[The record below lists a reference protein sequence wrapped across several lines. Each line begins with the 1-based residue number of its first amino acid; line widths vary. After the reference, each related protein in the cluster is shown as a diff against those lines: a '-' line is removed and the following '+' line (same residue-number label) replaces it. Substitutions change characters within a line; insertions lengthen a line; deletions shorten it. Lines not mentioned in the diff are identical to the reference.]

1 MLNDTEF
8 SRKIYKELCEEFGDN
23 FLEQPEESVFE
34 RAITAKDIVKY
45 SSEEIDA
52 IQKEY
57 DKENCR
63 EIFQAYVEHRINQ
76 EEVLF
81 LLNYYRDGMK
91 AYREVYRGLYEI
103 YGIPEQIAC
112 MNQLNGELEMHIQ
125 KIPHVDAKKNRI
137 ITVRENVVTNYSL
150 KEVTPF
156 TCMRLEYRDN
166 ENNPV
171 YVILPVMKKARRAI
185 EKIQDYR
192 VEQMAEVRK
201 INESFQQHGDVNRLQ
216 QELAGVRGHLDR
228 VNDILRLT
236 ITRKYYTGVSKTRGT
251 LTRAPNLGV
260 NPAETRS
267 LFYDNDMK
275 NCVQLKKNG
284 KNYYDD
290 KLYLH
295 LSLGGGREFK
305 AEVQI
310 KIDAFYR
317 ADLQT
322 HLLYEEQRALEENLK
337 ASRKKMSAQEVQRA
351 EYRIEILKKGI
362 QKINKQ
368 ANHEYNMMVLE
379 KVRWLEDGY
388 RALRIPPDYRDGTYK
403 ACHDLIKSCY
413 MVRPHKIFDVEK
425 EFDFRDK
432 DNIAIAARGNYDLK
446 SIYEISGRY
455 RESISRKY
463 SPLHDKI
470 DVTGKDRTY
479 PNFISAQKYDPR
491 KDKSDWDGYGKA
503 RKFRVDMNRNIYRDN
518 YERDYWQDYDA
529 AENEVAKRE
538 KKLTR
543 RQIRIYHKNVSKERA
558 EIEVPLS
565 NRSEGGN
572 HGAAQDH
579 GKGLRL
585 SWPEARQLVL

>member
-388 RALRIPPDYRDGTYK
+388 RALRIPPDYRDGTYQ

-565 NRSEGGN
+565 NRSEG
-572 HGAAQDH
+572 
-579 GKGLRL
+579 R
-585 SWPEARQLVL
+585 

>member
-34 RAITAKDIVKY
+34 RAITATDIVKY

-201 INESFQQHGDVNRLQ
+201 INESFQQHGDIDRLQ

-275 NCVQLKKNG
+275 NCAQLKKNG

-351 EYRIEILKKGI
+351 EYRIEVLKKGI

-388 RALRIPPDYRDGTYK
+388 RALRIPPDYQDGTYK

-565 NRSEGGN
+565 NRSEG
-572 HGAAQDH
+572 
-579 GKGLRL
+579 R
-585 SWPEARQLVL
+585 

>member
-1 MLNDTEF
+1 MLNGTEF

-23 FLEQPEESVFE
+23 FLEQPEKSVFE
-34 RAITAKDIVKY
+34 RTITAKDIVKY

-201 INESFQQHGDVNRLQ
+201 INESFQQHGDIDRLQ

-491 KDKSDWDGYGKA
+491 KDKSEWDGYGKA

-565 NRSEGGN
+565 NRSEG
-572 HGAAQDH
+572 
-579 GKGLRL
+579 R
-585 SWPEARQLVL
+585 

>member
-76 EEVLF
+76 EGVLF

-201 INESFQQHGDVNRLQ
+201 INESFQQHGDIDRLQ

-275 NCVQLKKNG
+275 NCAQLKKNG

-351 EYRIEILKKGI
+351 EYRIEVLKKGI

-388 RALRIPPDYRDGTYK
+388 RALRIPPDYQDGTYK

-565 NRSEGGN
+565 NRSEG
-572 HGAAQDH
+572 
-579 GKGLRL
+579 R
-585 SWPEARQLVL
+585 

>member
-201 INESFQQHGDVNRLQ
+201 INESFQQHGDIDRLQ

-275 NCVQLKKNG
+275 NCAQLKKNG

-413 MVRPHKIFDVEK
+413 MVRPHKIFDVEE

-491 KDKSDWDGYGKA
+491 KDKSEWDGYGKA

-543 RQIRIYHKNVSKERA
+543 RQIRIYHKNVNKERA

-565 NRSEGGN
+565 NRSEG
-572 HGAAQDH
+572 
-579 GKGLRL
+579 R
-585 SWPEARQLVL
+585 

>member
-201 INESFQQHGDVNRLQ
+201 INESFQQHGDIDRLQ

-275 NCVQLKKNG
+275 NCAQLKKNG

-518 YERDYWQDYDA
+518 YGRDYWQDYDA

-543 RQIRIYHKNVSKERA
+543 RQIRIYHKNVSKGRA

-565 NRSEGGN
+565 NRSEG
-572 HGAAQDH
+572 
-579 GKGLRL
+579 R
-585 SWPEARQLVL
+585 

>member
-216 QELAGVRGHLDR
+216 QELAGVRGHLYR

-236 ITRKYYTGVSKTRGT
+236 ITRKYYTGVSKTRST

-351 EYRIEILKKGI
+351 EYRIEVLKKGI

-388 RALRIPPDYRDGTYK
+388 RALRIPPDYQDGTYK

-565 NRSEGGN
+565 NRSEG
-572 HGAAQDH
+572 
-579 GKGLRL
+579 R
-585 SWPEARQLVL
+585 

>member
-201 INESFQQHGDVNRLQ
+201 INESFQQHGDIDRLQ

-236 ITRKYYTGVSKTRGT
+236 ITRKYYTGVSKTRST

-491 KDKSDWDGYGKA
+491 KDKSEWDGYGKA

-538 KKLTR
+538 KK
-543 RQIRIYHKNVSKERA
+543 IDAAPNKNIS
-558 EIEVPLS
+558 
-565 NRSEGGN
+565 
-572 HGAAQDH
+572 
-579 GKGLRL
+579 
-585 SWPEARQLVL
+585 

>member
-23 FLEQPEESVFE
+23 FLEQSEKSVFE
-34 RAITAKDIVKY
+34 RTITAKDIVKY

-81 LLNYYRDGMK
+81 LLNYYRNGMK

-236 ITRKYYTGVSKTRGT
+236 ITRKYYTGVSKTRST

-275 NCVQLKKNG
+275 NCAQLKKNG

-351 EYRIEILKKGI
+351 EYRIEVLKKGI

-565 NRSEGGN
+565 NRSEG
-572 HGAAQDH
+572 
-579 GKGLRL
+579 R
-585 SWPEARQLVL
+585 

>member
-201 INESFQQHGDVNRLQ
+201 INESFQQHGDIDRLQ

-228 VNDILRLT
+228 VNDILRLP
-236 ITRKYYTGVSKTRGT
+236 ITRKYYTGVSKTRST

-491 KDKSDWDGYGKA
+491 KDKSEWDGYGKA

-565 NRSEGGN
+565 NRSEG
-572 HGAAQDH
+572 
-579 GKGLRL
+579 R
-585 SWPEARQLVL
+585 

>member
-216 QELAGVRGHLDR
+216 QELSGVRGHLDR

-236 ITRKYYTGVSKTRGT
+236 ITRKYYTGVSKTRST

-275 NCVQLKKNG
+275 NCAQLKKNG

-351 EYRIEILKKGI
+351 EYRIEVLKKGI

-388 RALRIPPDYRDGTYK
+388 RALRIPPDYQDGTYK

-503 RKFRVDMNRNIYRDN
+503 RTFRVDMNRNIYRDN

-565 NRSEGGN
+565 NRSEG
-572 HGAAQDH
+572 
-579 GKGLRL
+579 R
-585 SWPEARQLVL
+585 

>member
-23 FLEQPEESVFE
+23 FLEQSEKSVFE
-34 RAITAKDIVKY
+34 RTITAKDIVKY

-201 INESFQQHGDVNRLQ
+201 INESFQQHGDIDRLQ

-236 ITRKYYTGVSKTRGT
+236 ITRKYYTGVSKTRST

-275 NCVQLKKNG
+275 NCAQLKKNG

-337 ASRKKMSAQEVQRA
+337 TRRKKMSAQEVQRA

-491 KDKSDWDGYGKA
+491 KDKSEWDGYGKA

-565 NRSEGGN
+565 NRSEG
-572 HGAAQDH
+572 
-579 GKGLRL
+579 R
-585 SWPEARQLVL
+585 

>member
-23 FLEQPEESVFE
+23 FLEQSEKSVFE
-34 RAITAKDIVKY
+34 RTITAKDIVKY

-518 YERDYWQDYDA
+518 YGRDYWQDYDA

-565 NRSEGGN
+565 NRSEG
-572 HGAAQDH
+572 
-579 GKGLRL
+579 R
-585 SWPEARQLVL
+585 

>member
-201 INESFQQHGDVNRLQ
+201 INESFQQHGDIDRLQ

-351 EYRIEILKKGI
+351 EYRIEVLKKGI

-388 RALRIPPDYRDGTYK
+388 RALRIPPDYQDGTYK

-565 NRSEGGN
+565 NRSEG
-572 HGAAQDH
+572 
-579 GKGLRL
+579 R
-585 SWPEARQLVL
+585 

>member
-23 FLEQPEESVFE
+23 FLEQPEKSVFE
-34 RAITAKDIVKY
+34 RTITAKDIVKY

-216 QELAGVRGHLDR
+216 QELSGVRGHLDR

-236 ITRKYYTGVSKTRGT
+236 ITRKYYTGVSKTRST

-275 NCVQLKKNG
+275 NCAQLKKNG

-322 HLLYEEQRALEENLK
+322 HLLYEEQRAVEENLK

-351 EYRIEILKKGI
+351 EYRIEVLKKGI

-388 RALRIPPDYRDGTYK
+388 RALRIPPDYQDGTYK

-565 NRSEGGN
+565 NRSEG
-572 HGAAQDH
+572 
-579 GKGLRL
+579 R
-585 SWPEARQLVL
+585 

>member
-201 INESFQQHGDVNRLQ
+201 INESFQQHGDIDRLQ

-275 NCVQLKKNG
+275 NCAQLKKNG

-491 KDKSDWDGYGKA
+491 KDKSEWDGYGKA

-518 YERDYWQDYDA
+518 YGRDYWQDYDA

-565 NRSEGGN
+565 NRSEG
-572 HGAAQDH
+572 
-579 GKGLRL
+579 R
-585 SWPEARQLVL
+585 

>member
-23 FLEQPEESVFE
+23 FLEQPEKSVFE

-216 QELAGVRGHLDR
+216 QELSGVRGHLDR

-236 ITRKYYTGVSKTRGT
+236 ITRKYYTGVSKTRST

-275 NCVQLKKNG
+275 NCAQLKKNG

-565 NRSEGGN
+565 NRSEG
-572 HGAAQDH
+572 
-579 GKGLRL
+579 R
-585 SWPEARQLVL
+585 

>member
-201 INESFQQHGDVNRLQ
+201 INESFQQHGDIDRLQ

-236 ITRKYYTGVSKTRGT
+236 ITRKYYTGVSKTRST

-295 LSLGGGREFK
+295 LSLGSGQEFK

-565 NRSEGGN
+565 NRSEG
-572 HGAAQDH
+572 
-579 GKGLRL
+579 R
-585 SWPEARQLVL
+585 

>member
-192 VEQMAEVRK
+192 VEQLAEVRK

-216 QELAGVRGHLDR
+216 QELSGVRGHLDR

-236 ITRKYYTGVSKTRGT
+236 ITRKYYTGVSKTRST

-275 NCVQLKKNG
+275 NCAQLKKNG

-351 EYRIEILKKGI
+351 EYRIEVLKKGI

-388 RALRIPPDYRDGTYK
+388 RALRIPPDYQDGTYK

-565 NRSEGGN
+565 NRSEG
-572 HGAAQDH
+572 
-579 GKGLRL
+579 R
-585 SWPEARQLVL
+585 

>member
-23 FLEQPEESVFE
+23 FLEQPEKSVFE
-34 RAITAKDIVKY
+34 RTITAKDIVKY

-216 QELAGVRGHLDR
+216 QELSGVRGHLDR

-236 ITRKYYTGVSKTRGT
+236 ITRKYYTGVSKTRST

-275 NCVQLKKNG
+275 NCAQLKKSG

-351 EYRIEILKKGI
+351 EYRIEVLKKGI

-388 RALRIPPDYRDGTYK
+388 RALRIPPDYQDGTYK

-565 NRSEGGN
+565 NRSEG
-572 HGAAQDH
+572 
-579 GKGLRL
+579 R
-585 SWPEARQLVL
+585 

>member
-236 ITRKYYTGVSKTRGT
+236 ITRKYYTGVSKTRST

-351 EYRIEILKKGI
+351 EYRIEVLKKGI

-388 RALRIPPDYRDGTYK
+388 RALRIPPDYQDGTYK

-565 NRSEGGN
+565 NRSEG
-572 HGAAQDH
+572 
-579 GKGLRL
+579 R
-585 SWPEARQLVL
+585 

>member
-216 QELAGVRGHLDR
+216 QELSGVRGHLDR

-236 ITRKYYTGVSKTRGT
+236 ITRKYYTGVSKTRST

-565 NRSEGGN
+565 NRSEG
-572 HGAAQDH
+572 
-579 GKGLRL
+579 R
-585 SWPEARQLVL
+585 

>member
-23 FLEQPEESVFE
+23 FLEQSEKSVFE
-34 RAITAKDIVKY
+34 RTITAKDIVKY

-236 ITRKYYTGVSKTRGT
+236 ITRKYYTGVSKTRST

-275 NCVQLKKNG
+275 NCAQLKKNG

-432 DNIAIAARGNYDLK
+432 DNIAIAARGNFDLK

-518 YERDYWQDYDA
+518 YGRDYWQDYDA

-565 NRSEGGN
+565 NRSEG
-572 HGAAQDH
+572 
-579 GKGLRL
+579 R
-585 SWPEARQLVL
+585 

>member
-201 INESFQQHGDVNRLQ
+201 INESFQQHGDIDRLQ

-503 RKFRVDMNRNIYRDN
+503 RKFRVDMNRNIYG
-518 YERDYWQDYDA
+518 RDYWQDYDA

-565 NRSEGGN
+565 NRSEG
-572 HGAAQDH
+572 
-579 GKGLRL
+579 R
-585 SWPEARQLVL
+585 

>member
-166 ENNPV
+166 ENNPD

-201 INESFQQHGDVNRLQ
+201 INESFQQHGDIDRLQ

-236 ITRKYYTGVSKTRGT
+236 ITRKYYTGVSKTRST

-565 NRSEGGN
+565 NRSEG
-572 HGAAQDH
+572 
-579 GKGLRL
+579 R
-585 SWPEARQLVL
+585 

>member
-23 FLEQPEESVFE
+23 FLEQSEKSVFE
-34 RAITAKDIVKY
+34 RTITAKDIVKY

-236 ITRKYYTGVSKTRGT
+236 ITRKYYTGVSKTRST

-260 NPAETRS
+260 NPAEMRS

-275 NCVQLKKNG
+275 NCAQLKKNG

-351 EYRIEILKKGI
+351 EYRIEVLKKGI

-565 NRSEGGN
+565 NRSEG
-572 HGAAQDH
+572 
-579 GKGLRL
+579 R
-585 SWPEARQLVL
+585 

>member
-201 INESFQQHGDVNRLQ
+201 INESFQQHGDIDRLQ

-275 NCVQLKKNG
+275 NCAQLKKNG

-351 EYRIEILKKGI
+351 EYRIEVLKKGI

-388 RALRIPPDYRDGTYK
+388 RALRIPPDYQDGTYK

-503 RKFRVDMNRNIYRDN
+503 RKFRVDMNRNIY
-518 YERDYWQDYDA
+518 ERDYWQDYDA

-565 NRSEGGN
+565 NRSEG
-572 HGAAQDH
+572 
-579 GKGLRL
+579 R
-585 SWPEARQLVL
+585 

>member
-236 ITRKYYTGVSKTRGT
+236 ITRKYYTGVSKTRST

-337 ASRKKMSAQEVQRA
+337 TSRKKMSAQEVQRA

-491 KDKSDWDGYGKA
+491 KDKSEWDGYGKA

-565 NRSEGGN
+565 NRSEG
-572 HGAAQDH
+572 
-579 GKGLRL
+579 R
-585 SWPEARQLVL
+585 

>member
-201 INESFQQHGDVNRLQ
+201 INESFQQHGDIDRLQ

-236 ITRKYYTGVSKTRGT
+236 ITRKYYTGVSKTRST

-275 NCVQLKKNG
+275 NCAQLKKNG

-337 ASRKKMSAQEVQRA
+337 TSRKKMSAQEVQRA

-446 SIYEISGRY
+446 GIYEISGRY

-491 KDKSDWDGYGKA
+491 KDKSEWDGYGKA

-565 NRSEGGN
+565 NRSEG
-572 HGAAQDH
+572 
-579 GKGLRL
+579 R
-585 SWPEARQLVL
+585 

>member
-23 FLEQPEESVFE
+23 FLEQSEKSVFE
-34 RAITAKDIVKY
+34 RTITAKDIVKY

-201 INESFQQHGDVNRLQ
+201 INESFQQHGDIDRLQ

-275 NCVQLKKNG
+275 NCAQLKKNG

-351 EYRIEILKKGI
+351 EYRIEVLKKGI

-388 RALRIPPDYRDGTYK
+388 RALRIPPDYQDGTYK

-565 NRSEGGN
+565 NRSEG
-572 HGAAQDH
+572 
-579 GKGLRL
+579 R
-585 SWPEARQLVL
+585 

>member
-236 ITRKYYTGVSKTRGT
+236 ITRKYYTGVSKTRST

-543 RQIRIYHKNVSKERA
+543 RQIRIYHKNVSKGRA

-565 NRSEGGN
+565 NRSEG
-572 HGAAQDH
+572 
-579 GKGLRL
+579 R
-585 SWPEARQLVL
+585 

>member
-23 FLEQPEESVFE
+23 FLEQPEKSVFE
-34 RAITAKDIVKY
+34 RTITAKDIVKY

-216 QELAGVRGHLDR
+216 QELSGVRGHLDR

-470 DVTGKDRTY
+470 DVTGRDRTY

-565 NRSEGGN
+565 NRSEG
-572 HGAAQDH
+572 
-579 GKGLRL
+579 R
-585 SWPEARQLVL
+585 

>member
-23 FLEQPEESVFE
+23 FLEQSEQSVFE
-34 RAITAKDIVKY
+34 RTITAKDIVKY

-236 ITRKYYTGVSKTRGT
+236 ITRKYYTGVSKTRST

-275 NCVQLKKNG
+275 NCAQLKKNG

-351 EYRIEILKKGI
+351 EYRIEVLKKGI

-565 NRSEGGN
+565 NRSEG
-572 HGAAQDH
+572 
-579 GKGLRL
+579 R
-585 SWPEARQLVL
+585 

>member
-23 FLEQPEESVFE
+23 FLEQPEKSVFE
-34 RAITAKDIVKY
+34 RTITAKDIVKY

-216 QELAGVRGHLDR
+216 QELSGVRGHLDR

-236 ITRKYYTGVSKTRGT
+236 ITRKYYTGVSKTRST

-275 NCVQLKKNG
+275 NCAQLKKNG

-351 EYRIEILKKGI
+351 EYRIEVLKKGI

-388 RALRIPPDYRDGTYK
+388 RALRIPPDYQDGTYK

-518 YERDYWQDYDA
+518 YGRDYWQDYDA

-565 NRSEGGN
+565 NRSEG
-572 HGAAQDH
+572 
-579 GKGLRL
+579 R
-585 SWPEARQLVL
+585 

>member
-351 EYRIEILKKGI
+351 EYRIEVLKKGI

-565 NRSEGGN
+565 NRSEG
-572 HGAAQDH
+572 
-579 GKGLRL
+579 R
-585 SWPEARQLVL
+585 

>member
-216 QELAGVRGHLDR
+216 QELSGVRGHLDR

-236 ITRKYYTGVSKTRGT
+236 ITRKYYTGVSKTRST

-275 NCVQLKKNG
+275 NCAQLKKNG

-388 RALRIPPDYRDGTYK
+388 RALRIPPDYQDGTYK

-565 NRSEGGN
+565 NRSEG
-572 HGAAQDH
+572 
-579 GKGLRL
+579 R
-585 SWPEARQLVL
+585 

>member
-236 ITRKYYTGVSKTRGT
+236 ITRKYYTGVSKTRST

-337 ASRKKMSAQEVQRA
+337 TSRKKMSAQEVQRA

-565 NRSEGGN
+565 NRSEG
-572 HGAAQDH
+572 
-579 GKGLRL
+579 R
-585 SWPEARQLVL
+585 